1 MTLLRTYEDL
11 DAWKAAHE
19 FTLAVYRAT
28 ESFPKKEIFGI
39 VAQMR
44 RSAASVP
51 ANLAEGFGRRSD
63 NELLRFCRISDGSL
77 KETKYLLRLATDLG
91 YYDPDRYQALRKQAE
106 RVGALLGRLSRHLS
120 QSARHNAKGRGRI
133 NGSTDQPING

>member
-28 ESFPKKEIFGI
+28 ESFPKKELFGI
-39 VAQMR
+39 VSQMR
-44 RSAASVP
+44 RSALSVP

-63 NELLRFCRISDGSL
+63 GELLRFCRISDGSL
-77 KETKYLLRLATDLG
+77 QETKYLLRLATDLG

-106 RVGALLGRLSRHLS
+106 RVGALLGGLSRHLK
-120 QSARHNAKGRGRI
+120 QSVHQGARGQRRI
-133 NGSTDQPING
+133 NGSTDQQING